1 MLEKIHDINS
11 NLNYKKENNNIIHS
25 SNVGNYTVK
34 GNLNDTITFSSA
46 ALFLNNINWQ
56 LKELKINESDLLG
69 VATGKIN
76 IKFIVDN
83 IEFKTEIDLLNRN
96 NNDYQKYEVTKNY
109 EEINEIKNSTVF
121 VSINLNEISI
131 IKSIDY
137 ELKTFHILFNRIF
150 DYVMENGLNY
160 EKKDELI
167 DNKIIKDDYSLQLIT
182 DGLMPSLALELSSIT
197 NLLFEF
203 IKRLGYKI
211 TLPDYQNKNNNELLI
226 IEKIFFK

>member
-25 SNVGNYTVK
+25 SSGGNYTVK

-76 IKFIVDN
+76 IKFIVDS
-83 IEFKTEIDLLNRN
+83 IEFKTEIELLNR
-96 NNDYQKYEVTKNY
+96 NNDYQKYEVSKNY
-109 EEINEIKNSTVF
+109 EEINEIRNSTVF
-121 VSINLNEISI
+121 LSINLNEINI
-131 IKSIDY
+131 IKNIDY
-137 ELKTFHILFNRIF
+137 ELKTFHALFNRIS
-150 DYVMENGLNY
+150 DYVMENGLLNK
-160 EKKDELI
+160 KKDELI
-167 DNKIIKDDYSLQLIT
+167 VNKIIKDDYSLQLIT
-182 DGLMPSLALELSSIT
+182 DGLIPSLALELSSIT

-203 IKRLGYKI
+203 INRLGYQI
-211 TLPDYQNKNNNELLI
+211 TLPNYSNKSNNELLI

>member
-1 MLEKIHDINS
+1 MLEKIRDINS

-25 SNVGNYTVK
+25 FSGGNYTVK

-46 ALFLNNINWQ
+46 ALFLNNINWH

-69 VATGKIN
+69 VDTGKIN
-76 IKFIVDN
+76 IRFIVDN
-83 IEFKTEIDLLNRN
+83 LEFKTEIELLNRN

-121 VSINLNEISI
+121 MSINLNEINI

-137 ELKTFHILFNRIF
+137 ELKTFHTLFNRIF
-150 DYVMENGLNY
+150 DYVMENDLIH
-160 EKKDELI
+160 KKRDELI

-182 DGLMPSLALELSSIT
+182 DGLVPSLTLELSNIT

-203 IKRLGYKI
+203 INRLGYKI
-211 TLPDYQNKNNNELLI
+211 NLSNYPNKSNNELLI